1 MSPETRSAIHEK
13 RVCDVAARITLAIL
27 GGALERGV
35 AERLVRVKGRVGQ
48 SFDRIILELGAVGE
62 KEKGKRGVVM
72 AEGIVVQE
80 GVEDVVDEVMDEA
93 REEVG
98 SEMEV

>member
-48 SFDRIILELGAVGE
+48 SFDRIILELGTVGE

-72 AEGIVVQE
+72 AEGI
-80 GVEDVVDEVMDEA
+80 EDVVDEVMDEA

-98 SEMEV
+98 SEMEG